1 MKNIRT
7 SAQDHNF
14 RKVCTFTSVMHI
26 LTISLDLDLCLAGLK
41 VLRYFHTLF
50 VLVSSCLLLLYGCK
64 FFLSFFFNDFCTC
77 FMRDQYFHFS
87 SVSYLWLHL
96 NTIYCN
102 YHLILFNLFG
112 NYNHGN
118 SKCLINYLKL
128 FHISKLE
135 IENLPQ
141 KFHFQKFRIF
151 LFRKMEL
158 ISIISNLGVTDGWF
172 YNQLPSHEF
181 NTWGVDCVSKF
192 SKHKLTTAHKIS

>member
-141 KFHFQKFRIF
+141 SFTFKSLEYFCSERWSWYQSYQILELQMVDFTTSFQAMNST
-151 LFRKMEL
+151 LEVL
-158 ISIISNLGVTDGWF
+158 IVFQNS
-172 YNQLPSHEF
+172 
-181 NTWGVDCVSKF
+181 VST
-192 SKHKLTTAHKIS
+192 SWPLLTK